1 MPNAIVTFI
10 DFLSSAGV
18 TVDQFSSMS
27 EEEQKKV
34 VLDATAKA
42 SKAGRTQSRSSSMV
56 RAAPSVQKRAAPAVR
71 DASDASSNLEVNRD
85 SLIVLT
91 CV

>member
-42 SKAGRTQSRSSSMV
+42 SKAGRKQSRKSTSMV
-56 RAAPSVQKRAAPAVR
+56 RIAPSAQKHSAVCVETCAPR
-71 DASDASSNLEVNRD
+71 
-85 SLIVLT
+85 
-91 CV
+91 